1 MIDNKLR
8 VLQMVEKFGSVTA
21 AAAAMNYTPSAVSY
35 QLRQLAEQIGE
46 RLVEPAGRGIILTP
60 AARVLL
66 RHTLVMQE
74 QWQRAQSEIAATTG
88 EFSGLFTLCGFS
100 TAASHLLPYTL
111 AKLGNAHPEL
121 TVRLVEADPARG
133 FELLASEEVDLA
145 LTLVTADTPS
155 LNDARFDQQLLLDD
169 PLDLV
174 VPDNHP
180 LAAQDVV
187 PLSAAAAEPWVVEE
201 AGGTYYKLTVSA
213 CVAAGFTPDI
223 AHQADEW
230 ETGAALVAQGLC
242 VMLVPRLGGI
252 NPMWPVKRIR
262 LAGEPAP
269 SRRIIAATRK
279 GGSQHPLVAQ
289 SMDII
294 KAAIGHLSEHGV
306 PPSAIADQAAEGS

>member
-8 VLQMVEKFGSVTA
+8 VLQMVDKFGSVTA

-35 QLRQLAEQIGE
+35 QLRQLAEQVGE
-46 RLVEPAGRGIILTP
+46 KLVEPAGRGINLTP

-66 RHTLVMQE
+66 RHTLIMQE
-74 QWQRAQSEIAATTG
+74 QWQRAQSEMASTTG

-111 AKLGNAHPEL
+111 AKLRRDHPEL
-121 TVRLVEADPARG
+121 TVRLVEADPVRG
-133 FELLASEEVDLA
+133 FDLLSSEEVDLA
-145 LTLVTADTPS
+145 LTLVTADTPPM
-155 LNDARFDQQLLLDD
+155 NDKRFDQQLLLDD

-174 VPDNHP
+174 VPINHP
-180 LAAQDVV
+180 LASQDIV
-187 PLSAAAAEPWVVEE
+187 PLSAAALEPWVVEE
-201 AGGTYYKLTVSA
+201 AGGTYFKLTVSA
-213 CVAAGFTPDI
+213 CVAAGFTPEI

-242 VMLVPRLGGI
+242 VMLIPRLGGI
-252 NPMWPVKRIR
+252 NPMWPVRRIK

-269 SRRIIAATRK
+269 SRRIIAATRR
-279 GGSQHPLVAQ
+279 GGASHPLVAQ

-294 KAAIGHLSEHGV
+294 RNAIGYLYEHGV
-306 PPSAIADQAAEGS
+306 PPSAITEEPAE